1 MPRGTGNPA
10 IDAAMHALA
19 ATIAAENDAGRA
31 QVFTLGIFVG
41 HGEELLAMPS
51 GCYCPACVDAMVRAV
66 KALSRAAGRRKH
78 ATVGDAAPTR
88 AVH

>member
-1 MPRGTGNPA
+1 
-10 IDAAMHALA
+10 
-19 ATIAAENDAGRA
+19 
-31 QVFTLGIFVG
+31 
-41 HGEELLAMPS
+41 MPS
-51 GCYCPACVDAMVRAV
+51 GRYCPACVDAMVRAV